1 MILKSWFKNKKIF
14 WAVSAL
20 VVIMLVAGLAVAFW
34 QTKKQQVRSQ
44 AETIQDQILAID
56 AEYGR
61 KITDVVGKQKQNNCI
76 AEKDVEVTVTLTG
89 EKKIEKQWKTIST
102 ESICVDLQKQKDD
115 LARERSY
122 KIGQLQV
129 QLDVLTARPE
139 AEREKAIEA
148 IRTFMGNPDL
158 QLVYISTR
166 HPSNF
171 SVGRVTNQDAG
182 GFTMENVSG
191 WERRV
196 EIYQQKEFINDRCE
210 VYEYE
215 VDPRNNQ
222 IVEIHVKY
230 PEGIPASPDERTA
243 QCGSYGSLEVPLK
256 TKDAI
261 EEIAYQYLRR
271 DLAHTKIIAY
281 SNIMP
286 EYMPS
291 MKGAVNPAMN
301 EWRWEDKSYKLPD
314 GLYSDAF
321 PYPTLRI
328 IISSG
333 GKLIYYF
340 NSTGLFQSQEQI
352 AENNSTWEKI
362 KQAINNCEVESTFQS
377 HGLDVSAKLK
387 DGTML
392 SATEPKIDDIINIAV
407 QAEGKCGRIR
417 MATE

>member
-1 MILKSWFKNKKIF
+1 MILKNWFKKKKIF
-14 WAVSAL
+14 WFVLAITILLLIVG
-20 VVIMLVAGLAVAFW
+20 VVVFTFW
-34 QTKKQQVRSQ
+34 QTKNPQGKSQ
-44 AETIQDQILAID
+44 AEIIQDQISQID
-56 AEYGR
+56 TEYGQ
-61 KITDVVGKQKQNNCI
+61 KIVEVVGKQKENGCI

-89 EKKIEKQWKTIST
+89 EKKIEKQWKTVST
-102 ESICVDLQKQKDD
+102 EEVCINLQKQKDD
-115 LARERSY
+115 LTREQSY
-122 KIGQLQV
+122 KIGQLIT
-129 QLDVLTARPE
+129 QLNVLTARPE

-148 IRTFMGNPDL
+148 IRTFMGKPDL
-158 QLVYISTR
+158 ELIYMSTR

-171 SVGRVTNQDAG
+171 NVGRVTNRDNG
-182 GFTMENVSG
+182 GFTMEDVSG

-230 PEGIPASPDERTA
+230 PDGVSIGSPDCA
-243 QCGSYGSLEVPLK
+243 KFGSLEVPLK
-256 TKDAI
+256 TKDQIERVAFEYLGRAPESTGSMLVSSAI
-261 EEIAYQYLRR
+261 QPQY
-271 DLAHTKIIAY
+271 I
-281 SNIMP
+281 
-286 EYMPS
+286 PS
-291 MKGAVNPAMN
+291 MKGSANPAMN
-301 EWRWEDKSYKLPD
+301 EWRWEDKSYKLPE

-321 PYPTLRI
+321 AYPTLRI

-352 AENNSTWEKI
+352 SENDSTWEQI

-377 HGLDVSAKLK
+377 HSLDVSAKLK
-387 DGTML
+387 NGTRL
-392 SATEPKIDDIINIAV
+392 SAIEPKIDDIINIAV

>member
-1 MILKSWFKNKKIF
+1 MVLLILIIGSFVLLYAKPFSKP
-14 WAVSAL
+14 
-20 VVIMLVAGLAVAFW
+20 
-34 QTKKQQVRSQ
+34 QVKSQ
-44 AETIQDQILAID
+44 AETIQDQIWAID
-56 AEYGR
+56 AEYGQ
-61 KITDVVGKQKQNNCI
+61 KIVEVVGKQKQNNCI

-89 EKKIEKQWKTIST
+89 EKKIEKQWQTVSMEGVCK
-102 ESICVDLQKQKDD
+102 DLQKQKDD

-139 AEREKAIEA
+139 VEREKAIES
-148 IRTFMGNPDL
+148 IRTFMSNPDL
-158 QLVYISTR
+158 QLVYVRTR

-171 SVGRVTNQDAG
+171 SVGRVTNKDAG
-182 GFTMENVSG
+182 GFTMEDVSG

-230 PEGIPASPDERTA
+230 PEGVSIGSPDCA
-243 QCGSYGSLEVPLK
+243 KFGSLEVPLK
-256 TKDAI
+256 TKEQI
-261 EEIAYQYLRR
+261 EKIAFEYLGRAPESTGSMLLSSSIQPQY
-271 DLAHTKIIAY
+271 I
-281 SNIMP
+281 
-286 EYMPS
+286 PS
-291 MKGAVNPAMN
+291 MKGAANPAMN
-301 EWRWEDKSYKLPD
+301 EWRWEDKSYKLPE

-333 GKLIYYF
+333 GKLVYYF
-340 NSTGLFQSQEQI
+340 NSTGLFQSQGQI
-352 AENNSTWEKI
+352 SENNSTWERI
-362 KQAINNCEVESTFQS
+362 KQAINNCEVESIFQS
-377 HGLDVSAKLK
+377 HSLDVSVKLK
-387 DGTML
+387 DGTKL
-392 SATEPKIDDIINIAV
+392 NAIEPKIDEIINIAV

>member
-1 MILKSWFKNKKIF
+1 MIFKNWFKNKKLF
-14 WAVSAL
+14 WIVLAL
-20 VVIMLVAGLAVAFW
+20 VVVLLIAGIAIVFW
-34 QTKKQQVRSQ
+34 QTKKSQVKSQ
-44 AETIQDQILAID
+44 AEIIQDQISQID
-56 AEYGR
+56 TEYGQ
-61 KITDVVGKQKQNNCI
+61 KIIEVVSKQKENNCI

-89 EKKIEKQWKTIST
+89 EKKIEKQWKTISS
-102 ESICVDLQKQKDD
+102 EGVCIDLQKQKDN

-139 AEREKAIEA
+139 AEREKAVAA
-148 IRTFMGNPDL
+148 IKTFMGDSSL
-158 QLVYISTR
+158 QLIYFRTR

-171 SVGRVTNQDAG
+171 NVGRVTNQDAG
-182 GFTMENVSG
+182 GFTMEDVSG

-196 EIYQQKEFINDRCE
+196 EVYQQKEFINDRCE

-230 PEGIPASPDERTA
+230 PDGVSVGSPDCA
-243 QCGSYGSLEVPLK
+243 KFGSLEVPLK
-256 TKDAI
+256 TKDQIEKTAFAYLGRAPESTGIFLLSSAI
-261 EEIAYQYLRR
+261 QPQY
-271 DLAHTKIIAY
+271 I
-281 SNIMP
+281 
-286 EYMPS
+286 PS

-301 EWRWEDKSYKLPD
+301 EWRWEDESYKLPE

-333 GKLIYYF
+333 GKLVYYF

-352 AENNSTWEKI
+352 SENNSTWEKI

-377 HGLDVSAKLK
+377 HSLDVSANLKNGTKLN
-387 DGTML
+387 GV
-392 SATEPKIDDIINIAV
+392 EPKIDDIINIAV